1 MPNLSFFETHQADY
15 YDAETLGAL
24 WLTTPEA
31 VRALLPS
38 PLVPMEIPLLL
49 GYVARFPKTSFDTPY
64 MMGGLFMFCKY
75 KGEVGTYVLS
85 APENDD
91 FPVFSGREILGYP
104 KKMAHLE
111 MNRDGNTM
119 SAFIERRGIRLVEIK
134 AVLDGQPNNP
144 MAKEILAQMSGSGE
158 SDDSDIQN
166 TSNRS
171 EASET
176 QPFTD
181 GINFLFKYA
190 HSAAEGKD
198 FEWPPVIVRQVTRQ
212 RLQRIEMGSAEVV
225 LNSSPYDSPWGKVP
239 IAQMLGATYMVSHN
253 TMMPPSVVGD
263 VNEKEFLPF
272 SYLKYEW

>member
-1 MPNLSFFETHQADY
+1 MPNLSFFDTHQADY

-31 VRALLPS
+31 VKELLPP
-38 PLVPMEIPLLL
+38 PLEPMEVPLLL

-75 KGEVGTYVLS
+75 KGEVGSYVLS

-111 MNRDGNTM
+111 MSRDGNTM
-119 SAFIERRGIRLVEIK
+119 NAFIERRGVRLFEIN
-134 AVLDGQPNNP
+134 ANLDGQPNSP
-144 MAKEILAQMSGSGE
+144 MAADILAQMSGPQDPTGE
-158 SDDSDIQN
+158 KPP
-166 TSNRS
+166 
-171 EASET
+171 E
-176 QPFTD
+176 TD

-190 HSAAEGKD
+190 HAAAAGKD

-212 RLQRIEMGSAEVV
+212 RLQGMELGNAQVT
-225 LNSSPYDSPWGKVP
+225 LKPSSCDSPWGKVP
-239 IAQMLGATYMVSHN
+239 VAQMLGATYMKSHN
-253 TMMPPSVVGD
+253 TMMPPSVLGEVD
-263 VNEKEFLPF
+263 EKAFLPY